1 MTKKQV
7 RPDLEKMLSLGRR
20 GIIYP
25 DHMVRWEQFKK
36 EWAEEDL
43 VIWDKLKEKMKVDDS
58 GTMKLSPPL
67 SSSEKEWAKNFI
79 QRAEEKGLC

>member
-1 MTKKQV
+1 MEKKQD
-7 RPDLEKMLSLGRR
+7 RPDLEKMISLGRR

-25 DHMVRWEQFKK
+25 DHMKRWEQFKK
-36 EWAEEDL
+36 EWAEEDF
-43 VIWDKLKEKMKVDDS
+43 VIWDKLKEKMKMDDS
-58 GTMKLSPPL
+58 GKLELSPPL